1 MTTLHDRL
9 TDLAEQAPPGGPAP
23 ELWDRARRV
32 HRVRRAG
39 TVAIV
44 ATAVILLAVVA
55 TLDWQR
61 AAPAPAPAGGPIG
74 LPDRVWAP
82 SPWLPSNQ
90 RPGQLIS
97 LVGAEQG
104 TWTGPRAAV
113 VGVSASSGGYAFLDL
128 PGADLGNGAA
138 ELAPDGRHIAYWL
151 RGKTTGTPLSDSGPI
166 AGVAV
171 YDTETGDVSRHRIST
186 AHGLRPEFLAW
197 ADASTIVFSAGQ
209 IMGGDDASG
218 LDQSTSRFGSVMSW
232 SLGDEP
238 QRVVGVAAGASL
250 EGAAHGRIL
259 VESDSPRGSRL
270 VELTD
275 PSAARDIH
283 HPGTSGSIGG
293 LHFVALG
300 GSGDRIALVR
310 GPSNPSRVVAG
321 PVGELAPVPGTR
333 GTSGIVDWIDDD
345 TIVTLKQGDRR
356 KEGPSALYRV
366 SVASGASSQL
376 VRFPAGDYGGDW
388 QFATDLFDA
397 PSVDAVRPPS
407 PMDPRLAAGLS
418 AATCVAAAA
427 GLFLWRRRRVRA

>member
-9 TDLAEQAPPGGPAP
+9 TDLAEQAPPGGPVP

-44 ATAVILLAVVA
+44 ATAVIVLAVVA

-74 LPDRVWAP
+74 LPDRVWTP

-90 RPGQLIS
+90 RPGQLIA

-104 TWTGPRAAV
+104 TWTGTHAAV
-113 VGVSASSGGYAFLDL
+113 VGISASSGEYGFLDL
-128 PGADLGNGAA
+128 PGADLGNGDA

-209 IMGGDDASG
+209 IVGGDDGSG
-218 LDQSTSRFGSVMSW
+218 MDQSTSRFGTVTSW
-232 SLGDEP
+232 TLGGEP
-238 QRVVGVAAGASL
+238 QPVPGVRPGASL
-250 EGAAHGRIL
+250 QGAAHGWIL
-259 VESDSPRGSRL
+259 VDHLLVEVDSPGRARKIAYPDTAGSM
-270 VELTD
+270 
-275 PSAARDIH
+275 
-283 HPGTSGSIGG
+283 GSM
-293 LHFVALG
+293 HFVALG
-300 GSGDRIALVR
+300 PTGNEIAEVPGDSSPNRVKA
-310 GPSNPSRVVAG
+310 GPPGRLRTVAG
-321 PVGELAPVPGTR
+321 TR
-333 GTSGIVDWIDDD
+333 QSFGVVDWINSQ
-345 TIVTLKQGDRR
+345 TIVTLQRVGSWRT
-356 KEGPSALYRV
+356 GASALVRHSLTTGRSRELV
-366 SVASGASSQL
+366 S
-376 VRFPAGDYGGDW
+376 FPVDTYGGDW
-388 QFATDLFDA
+388 QFATDLLDA
-397 PSVDAVRPPS
+397 PSVEGIEPAS
-407 PMDPRLAAGLS
+407 PMDPRVTAGLS
-418 AATCVAAAA
+418 AATCLAAAA